1 MPADYKY
8 TDLFGV
14 ERTIPNVLDQVALTG
29 VVTNVTAGTENRVTV
44 ASTAGLFAGMPVA
57 IPNIPQG
64 AFIHA
69 VRSATEIDLWATAW
83 DATTGIWTTSAANAN
98 ATVATSGILGA
109 ALGFD
114 PRCIVSLTY
123 ARGVWRNLHSDTS
136 ALLYYSVG
144 TVSSLGAP
152 TGKGVSIVPTTLTPT
167 PEGLTRMTASEA
179 RVSDHLAATPLKRHN
194 GEPWGVYIL
203 VSTGGHQSVVQAIPE
218 KEILYTGP
226 SA

>member
-1 MPADYKY
+1 MATATYKLKDSNGRELASI
-8 TDLFGV
+8 TS
-14 ERTIPNVLDQVALTG
+14 VLAPVALTG
-29 VVTNVTAGTENRVTV
+29 VSVSSTSNLVTV
-44 ASTAGLFAGMPVA
+44 DSTTGCYPGMPVA